1 MNIEKAKEIIDR
13 DYEGVLKA
21 SSLCLDTRGEAPF
34 IRVRGFDDMN
44 GITAGFTTRLGG
56 ASRGA
61 FSSLNLG
68 INTDDNERAVME
80 NYRRIGVSMGIDHT
94 RISCTHQ
101 VHKSNVLVVT
111 EEDAGDGIARPR
123 THFEIDAQV
132 TNVKNL
138 PLIVYTAD
146 CVPIILADPVSR
158 AIGVAHAGWRGTVAG
173 IAAKTVEKMVSEYG
187 CLPENIHAAIG
198 PSIGPDNYEV
208 DETVINEIYRC
219 PYIDMSDANV
229 SYLDMKKEEVD
240 PSERPK
246 EDVYVRCRAKSY
258 TTHRGNP
265 YILFR
270 TVKIRDR
277 YMLNLWNLNELILV
291 NAGLKS
297 QNIYNTKLCT
307 MKNHDIFFSYRYDK
321 GVTGRGAG
329 IICLTS

>member
-21 SSLCLDTRGEAPF
+21 SSLCLDTSGEAPF

-44 GITAGFTTRLGG
+44 GIVAGFTTRLGG

-138 PLIVYTAD
+138 PLM
-146 CVPIILADPVSR
+146 ILRLS
-158 AIGVAHAGWRGTVAG
+158 
-173 IAAKTVEKMVSEYG
+173 
-187 CLPENIHAAIG
+187 
-198 PSIGPDNYEV
+198 
-208 DETVINEIYRC
+208 
-219 PYIDMSDANV
+219 
-229 SYLDMKKEEVD
+229 
-240 PSERPK
+240 
-246 EDVYVRCRAKSY
+246 
-258 TTHRGNP
+258 
-265 YILFR
+265 
-270 TVKIRDR
+270 
-277 YMLNLWNLNELILV
+277 
-291 NAGLKS
+291 
-297 QNIYNTKLCT
+297 
-307 MKNHDIFFSYRYDK
+307 FS
-321 GVTGRGAG
+321 
-329 IICLTS
+329 